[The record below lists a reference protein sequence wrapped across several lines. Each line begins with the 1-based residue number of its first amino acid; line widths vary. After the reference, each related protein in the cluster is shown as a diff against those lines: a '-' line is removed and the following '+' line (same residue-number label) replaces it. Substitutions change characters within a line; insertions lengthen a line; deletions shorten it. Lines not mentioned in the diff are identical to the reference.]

1 MSFILYDLAFNIV
14 DMNFI
19 LFDDARRNYF
29 LPLTFL
35 RPISEIRIGILTI
48 REKWEK
54 MLGDTTSTLTEEYL
68 NVKYPLVK
76 KDENI
81 LINGAICPTAEL
93 IEQIKALK
101 PLQALVHNDTIIA
114 MHLVEDQVEK
124 LEDIDLGNANIQE
137 IETTGEFIELF
148 NLWDIFRRNG
158 EALIQDYMLLTQGR
172 KSAGLSSTN
181 SVLGVENIFIEEGAT
196 IEFATFNAT
205 KGPIYIGRNVE
216 IMEGALI
223 RGPFA
228 ICDNSV
234 VRMGAKIYGS
244 TTIGP
249 KCKVGGELNNVV
261 ILGHSNKVHD
271 GYLGNSVIAEWC
283 NIGADTNCSNMKNTY
298 HSIRVWSYP
307 EKTFIDTGLILC
319 GLIMGDHSKC
329 GINTMFTTGTVIGI
343 STNIF
348 GSGFMRNFIASFA
361 WGGASGFSTYD
372 LKRATDVARE
382 SYGRRGVE
390 WTEADESIFAHV
402 FETTFD
408 YRKI

>member
-1 MSFILYDLAFNIV
+1 
-14 DMNFI
+14 MNFI
-19 LFDDARRNYF
+19 LFDDSRRNYF

-35 RPISEIRIGILTI
+35 RPIADIRVGILTI

-54 MLGDTTSTLTEEYL
+54 MLGAKTSTLTEEYL
-68 NVKYPLVK
+68 SAKFPLVK
-76 KDENI
+76 KENNI
-81 LINGAICPTAEL
+81 LINGAICPTQEL
-93 IEQIKALK
+93 IDQILK
-101 PLQALVHNDTIIA
+101 LEPLQALVQNDTIVA
-114 MHLVEDQVEK
+114 MHLIEDQVNK
-124 LEDIDLGNANIQE
+124 LDGIDLGSANINE
-137 IETTGEFIELF
+137 IETTSDFIELYYMS
-148 NLWDIFRRNG
+148 DIFRRNA
-158 EALIQDYMLLTQGR
+158 EAILLDFQLITQGR
-172 KSAGLSSTN
+172 TSAPISSSN
-181 SVLGVENIFIEEGAT
+181 RILGQENIFLEEGVT
-196 IEFATFNAT
+196 MEFATLNAT
-205 KGPIYIGRNVE
+205 KGPMYIGKNVE
-216 IMEGALI
+216 IMEGAMI

-228 ICDNSV
+228 ICEGGV

-249 KCKVGGELNNVV
+249 KSKVGGELNNVV
-261 ILGHSNKVHD
+261 IFGFSNKVHD
-271 GYLGNSVIAEWC
+271 GYLGNSVISEWC

-298 HSIRVWSYP
+298 HNIRLWSYP
-307 EKTFIDTGLILC
+307 EKTFIDTGLIFC

-372 LKRATDVARE
+372 LKRAIAVARE

-390 WTEADESIFAHV
+390 WTPADEAIFSHV

-408 YRKI
+408 YRKV

>member
-1 MSFILYDLAFNIV
+1 
-14 DMNFI
+14 MNFI

-35 RPISEIRIGILTI
+35 RPIADIRLGILTI
-48 REKWEK
+48 REKWDM
-54 MLGDTTSTLTEEYL
+54 MLETKTSTLTEEYL
-68 NVKYPLVK
+68 SVKFPLIKKEENV
-76 KDENI
+76 
-81 LINGAICPTAEL
+81 LINGAICPTVEL
-93 IEQIKALK
+93 IAQIKALK
-101 PLQALVHNDTIIA
+101 PLQALVHNDTIVA
-114 MHLVEDQVEK
+114 MHLVEDQVGK
-124 LEDIDLGNANIQE
+124 LDEMDLTNTNIQE
-137 IETTGEFIELF
+137 VETIGEFIEIF
-148 NLWDIFRRNG
+148 YLWDIFRRNG
-158 EALIQDYMLLTQGR
+158 EALVEDYHLLTQGR
-172 KSAGLSSTN
+172 TSAKLSSTN
-181 SVLGVENIFIEEGAT
+181 HVLGVENIFVEEGT
-196 IEFATFNAT
+196 NIEFATFNAT
-205 KGPIYIGRNVE
+205 KGPIYIGREVE

-228 ICDNSV
+228 ICEKST
-234 VRMGAKIYGS
+234 VRMGAKIYGA

-261 ILGHSNKVHD
+261 IMGRSNKVHD

-319 GLIMGDHSKC
+319 GLIMADHSKC
-329 GINTMFTTGTVIGI
+329 GINTMFTTGTVVGV

-372 LKRATDVARE
+372 LKRAIDVARE
-382 SYGRRGVE
+382 SYGRRGEV
-390 WTEADESIFAHV
+390 WTEADETIFSHV

>member
-1 MSFILYDLAFNIV
+1 MSFILNDLAFNSA

-35 RPISEIRIGILTI
+35 RPIADIRLGILTI
-48 REKWEK
+48 REKWEM

-68 NVKYPLVK
+68 NVKYPLIK

-81 LINGAICPTAEL
+81 LINGAVCPTTAL
-93 IEQIKALK
+93 VEQIRALQ

-114 MHLVEDQVEK
+114 MHLVEAQVEK
-124 LEDIDLGNANIQE
+124 LEGIDLSNANIQE
-137 IETTGEFIELF
+137 IETTGEFIEIF

-158 EALIQDYMLLTQGR
+158 EALIYDYALLTHGR
-172 KSAGLSSTN
+172 KSASLSDTN
-181 SVLGVENIFIEEGAT
+181 RVLGAENIFVEEGAN

-205 KGPIYIGRNVE
+205 KGPIYIGKNVE

-234 VRMGAKIYGS
+234 IRMGAKIYGA

-329 GINTMFTTGTVIGI
+329 GINTMFTTGTVVGI

-372 LKRATDVARE
+372 LKRAIDVARE
-382 SYGRRGVE
+382 SFGRRGE
-390 WTEADESIFAHV
+390 TWTEADEAIFTHV

-408 YRKI
+408 YRKV

>member
-1 MSFILYDLAFNIV
+1 
-14 DMNFI
+14 MNFI

-35 RPISEIRIGILTI
+35 RPIADIRLGILTI
-48 REKWEK
+48 REKWDM
-54 MLGDTTSTLTEEYL
+54 MLETKTSTLTEAYL
-68 NVKYPLVK
+68 SVKYPLIK
-76 KDENI
+76 KEENV
-81 LINGAICPTAEL
+81 LINGAICPTVEL
-93 IEQIKALK
+93 IAQIKALK
-101 PLQALVHNDTIIA
+101 PLQALVHNDTIVA
-114 MHLVEDQVEK
+114 MHLVEDQVGK
-124 LEDIDLGNANIQE
+124 LDEMDLTNTNIQE
-137 IETTGEFIELF
+137 VETIGEFIEIF
-148 NLWDIFRRNG
+148 YLWDIFRRNG
-158 EALIQDYMLLTQGR
+158 EALIEDYKLLTQGR
-172 KSAGLSSTN
+172 TSAQLSSTN
-181 SVLGVENIFIEEGAT
+181 HVLGVENIFVEEGT
-196 IEFATFNAT
+196 NIEFATFNAT
-205 KGPIYIGRNVE
+205 KGPIYIGREVE

-228 ICDNSV
+228 ICEKST
-234 VRMGAKIYGS
+234 VRMGAKIYGA

-261 ILGHSNKVHD
+261 IMGRSNKVHD

-319 GLIMGDHSKC
+319 GLIMADHSKC
-329 GINTMFTTGTVIGI
+329 GINTMFTTGTVVGV

-372 LKRATDVARE
+372 LKRAIDVARE
-382 SYGRRGVE
+382 SYGRRGEV
-390 WTEADESIFAHV
+390 WTEADETIFSHV

>member
-1 MSFILYDLAFNIV
+1 
-14 DMNFI
+14 MNFI

-35 RPISEIRIGILTI
+35 RPIADIRMGILTI
-48 REKWEK
+48 REKWEM
-54 MLGDTTSTLTEEYL
+54 MLGAKTSTLTEEYL
-68 NVKYPLVK
+68 NVKYPLIK
-76 KDENI
+76 EDENI
-81 LINGAICPTAEL
+81 LINGAVCPTADL
-93 IEQIKALK
+93 IAQIKSLK
-101 PLQALVHNDTIIA
+101 PLQALVHNDTIVA
-114 MHLVEDQVEK
+114 MHLVEEQVGK
-124 LEDIDLGNANIQE
+124 LDEIDLSNANIQE
-137 IETTGEFIELF
+137 IETTGDFVEIFY
-148 NLWDIFRRNG
+148 LWDIFHRNS
-158 EALIQDYMLLTQGR
+158 EALLQDFKLVTNGR
-172 KSAGLSSTN
+172 KSASLSPTN
-181 SVLGVENIFIEEGAT
+181 TVIGSKENVFVEEGAN
-196 IEFATFNAT
+196 IECAIFNAA

-223 RGPFA
+223 RGPFS
-228 ICDNSV
+228 IGDNSV
-234 VRMGAKIYGS
+234 VRMGAKIYGA

-261 ILGHSNKVHD
+261 IMGRSNKVHD

-307 EKTFIDTGLILC
+307 EKTFIDTGLTLC

-372 LKRATDVARE
+372 LKRAIDVARE
-382 SYGRRGVE
+382 SYGRRGEV
-390 WTEADESIFAHV
+390 WTEADESIFTHV

-408 YRKI
+408 FRKI

>member
-1 MSFILYDLAFNIV
+1 
-14 DMNFI
+14 MNFI

-35 RPISEIRIGILTI
+35 RPISDIRLGILTI
-48 REKWEK
+48 REKWDM
-54 MLGDTTSTLTEEYL
+54 MLDTRTSTLTEEYL
-68 NVKYPLVK
+68 NVKFPLIK

-81 LINGAICPTAEL
+81 LINGAVCPTIEL

-101 PLQALVHNDTIIA
+101 PLQALVHNDTIVA
-114 MHLVEDQVEK
+114 MHLIEDQVGK
-124 LEDIDLGNANIQE
+124 LDEMDLANTNIQE
-137 IETTGEFIELF
+137 IETKGEFIEIF
-148 NLWDIFRRNG
+148 FLWDIFRRNG
-158 EALIQDYMLLTQGR
+158 EALIQDYELLTKGR
-172 KSAGLSSTN
+172 KSAVLSTTN
-181 SVLGVENIFIEEGAT
+181 HVLGVENIFVEEGAN
-196 IEFATFNAT
+196 IEFATLNAT
-205 KGPIYIGRNVE
+205 KGPIYIGRDVE

-228 ICDNSV
+228 ICEKST
-234 VRMGAKIYGS
+234 VRMGAKIYGA

-261 ILGHSNKVHD
+261 IMGRSNKVHD
-271 GYLGNSVIAEWC
+271 GYLGNSVISEWC

-382 SYGRRGVE
+382 SYGRRGEV
-390 WTEADESIFAHV
+390 WTEADEAIFSHV

>member
-1 MSFILYDLAFNIV
+1 
-14 DMNFI
+14 MNFI

-35 RPISEIRIGILTI
+35 RPIAEIRLGILTI
-48 REKWEK
+48 REKWEM
-54 MLGDTTSTLTEEYL
+54 MLDAKTSTLTEEYL
-68 NVKYPLVK
+68 NVKFPLIK
-76 KDENI
+76 KDQNI
-81 LINGAICPTAEL
+81 LINGAVCPTPEL
-93 IEQIKALK
+93 IAQIQGLQ
-101 PLQALVHNDTIIA
+101 PLQVLVHNDTIIA
-114 MHLVEDQVEK
+114 MHLVEDQIGKVDE
-124 LEDIDLGNANIQE
+124 IDLNTSNIQE
-137 IETTGEFIELF
+137 IEITSEFIEIF
-148 NLWDIFRRNG
+148 YLWDIFRRNG
-158 EALIQDYMLLTQGR
+158 EALIQDFHLLTHGR
-172 KSAGLSSTN
+172 TSAKLSSTN
-181 SVLGVENIFIEEGAT
+181 QVLGEENIFIEEGAN

-205 KGPIYIGRNVE
+205 KGPIYIGRDVE

-228 ICDNSV
+228 ICEKST
-234 VRMGAKIYGS
+234 VRMGAKIYGA

-261 ILGHSNKVHD
+261 IMGRSNKVHD

-372 LKRATDVARE
+372 LKRALDVARE
-382 SYGRRGVE
+382 SYGRRGEV
-390 WTEADESIFAHV
+390 WTDADETIFSHV

>member
-1 MSFILYDLAFNIV
+1 
-14 DMNFI
+14 MNFI

-29 LPLTFL
+29 LPLTLL
-35 RPISEIRIGILTI
+35 RPIADIRLGILTI
-48 REKWEK
+48 REKWEM
-54 MLGDTTSTLTEEYL
+54 MLETKTSTLTEEYL
-68 NVKYPLVK
+68 SVKFPLVK
-76 KDENI
+76 AEENV
-81 LINGAICPTAEL
+81 LINGAVCPTAEL
-93 IEQIKALK
+93 IAQIRALK
-101 PLQALVHNDTIIA
+101 PLQALVHNDTIVA
-114 MHLVEDQVEK
+114 MHLVEEQVGK
-124 LEDIDLGNANIQE
+124 LDEMDMTNTNIQE
-137 IETTGEFIELF
+137 IETTGEFIEIF
-148 NLWDIFRRNG
+148 YLWDIFRRNG
-158 EALIQDYMLLTQGR
+158 EALIADYKLLTLGR
-172 KSAGLSSTN
+172 QSAKLSSTN
-181 SVLGVENIFIEEGAT
+181 RVLGEENIFVEEGVT
-196 IEFATFNAT
+196 IEFATFNTT
-205 KGPIYIGRNVE
+205 KGPIYIGRDVE

-228 ICDNSV
+228 ICEKST
-234 VRMGAKIYGS
+234 VRMGAKIYGA

-261 ILGHSNKVHD
+261 IMGRSNKVHD

-348 GSGFMRNFIASFA
+348 GSGFMRNFISSFA

-372 LKRATDVARE
+372 LKRAIDVARE
-382 SYGRRGVE
+382 SYGRRGEV
-390 WTEADESIFAHV
+390 WTEADESIFSHV
-402 FETTFD
+402 FDTTFD
-408 YRKI
+408 YRKV